1 MTSVSDLSNLISLS
15 LLPPLTWRDAV
26 ERLRGGASPALVLTE
41 LLDRRAGGVA
51 ERAALDRRAQEA
63 ARRAIDGG
71 MTPLPWSDP
80 SYPAALAA
88 ITDPPFVL
96 WTRGAAAALARPAVA
111 LVGSRAAS

>member
-15 LLPPLTWRDAV
+15 LLPPLTWRDAA
-26 ERLRGGASPALVLTE
+26 ERLRSGASPALVLTE

-51 ERAALDRRAQEA
+51 ARAGLDPPPQEGARRAQEA

-96 WTRGAAAALARPAVA
+96 WTRGAAAAL
-111 LVGSRAAS
+111 